1 MEDDCGSRFAD
12 VSPVVASRKLP
23 RLVPRN
29 SGADDVL
36 LNHVMTRLVSRRS
49 VETK

>member
-1 MEDDCGSRFAD
+1 MEDNCGSCFAD
-12 VSPVVASRKLP
+12 VSPVVASRKFP
-23 RLVPRN
+23 RLVPRS
-29 SGADDVL
+29 SGPDDVL